1 MSFTEKGRSEADF
14 AIIKEY
20 VMKIVVATK
29 NPNKIVEISEIF
41 APLGFDVISQTE
53 AGIDI
58 DVEETGDTFEKNAR
72 LKAKAVAMICDDY
85 VLADDSGLCVDALDG
100 RPGVMSARYAG
111 EGASDMHKIIKLL
124 GEMEH
129 KTDRRAKFVTSIVF
143 ICPDGSEITT
153 TGEVYGKILE
163 SPEGDNG
170 FGYDPVFYS
179 DELKKSFAVATLEEK
194 NSVSHRGRA
203 LKALYEK
210 LEKIMDSED
219 KE

>member
-1 MSFTEKGRSEADF
+1 MPFIEEIA
-14 AIIKEY
+14 
-20 VMKIVVATK
+20 MKIVVATK
-29 NPNKIVEISEIF
+29 NSNKIKEISEIF
-41 APLGFDVISQTE
+41 SPLGFEVISQTE

-72 LKAKAVAMICDDY
+72 LKAKAVSLICDDY

-129 KTDRRAKFVTSIVF
+129 KTDRRAKFVTSMVF
-143 ICPDGSEITT
+143 IFPDGTEIATS
-153 TGEVYGKILE
+153 GEVHGKILE
-163 SPEGDNG
+163 SPEGENG
-170 FGYDPVFYS
+170 FGYDPIFYS
-179 DELKKSFAVATLEEK
+179 DELKKSFAMATLEEK

-203 LKALYEK
+203 LKALYDK
-210 LEKIMDSED
+210 LKEIMDNED